1 MSDDILLNFENGVAT
16 ITFNRPQRRNA
27 ITYGMWQ
34 ELIEIAQQL
43 EQDDSVRVVVVTGAG
58 NDAFSAGADIGDFE
72 EFRSNSQQARLYAEA
87 FEGALDAFGTMSKP
101 SIAMIRG
108 YCLGG
113 ACELTTALD
122 LRVASENS
130 RFAVPVARMG
140 ILVGYKEMRRLIQL
154 LGVGN
159 ARYLLLTGRQFG
171 ASEMLNMGLL
181 NIVVAD
187 NDLEDSVNKLA
198 LEIAGN
204 APLSHQGHKRIWEQ
218 VLDNPSLSGL
228 SDEDVDFQL
237 ANFDSEDF
245 REARTAFMEKR
256 PPVFKGK

>member
-1 MSDDILLNFENGVAT
+1 
-16 ITFNRPQRRNA
+16 
-27 ITYGMWQ
+27 MWQ
-34 ELIEIAQQL
+34 ELIEIAQKM

-58 NDAFSAGADIGDFE
+58 SDAFSAGADIGDFE
-72 EFRSNSQQARLYAEA
+72 EFRSNSQQARVYAEA
-87 FEGALDAFGTMSKP
+87 FEGALDAFGAMSKP

-122 LRVASENS
+122 LRIASENS

-159 ARYLLLTGRQFG
+159 ARYLLLTGRQFW
-171 ASEMLNMGLL
+171 ASEMLNMGLV

-187 NDLEDSVNKLA
+187 NDLEDSVKKLA

-228 SDEDVDFQL
+228 SDSDVDFQL